1 MFLSIYYIRIY
12 RGQLLS
18 YVTVYKED
26 NGAEADVNV
35 SPFEKDEIKRGEKR
49 WVLYSFA
56 ADATNRGFC
65 RTQYALDRVEHN
77 EFGFD
82 LFYYY
87 YYSLM

>member
-35 SPFEKDEIKRGEKR
+35 SPFETDEIKRGGNGEFYT
-49 WVLYSFA
+49 VLQQMQQIEAFVERSMPW
-56 ADATNRGFC
+56 TGWSIMS
-65 RTQYALDRVEHN
+65 LDLIY
-77 EFGFD
+77 FIII
-82 LFYYY
+82 L
-87 YYSLM
+87 